1 LIKHNKLTIL
11 DLSKDEDINLSNTI
25 IYQISYG
32 TTKISNCKILKK
44 NFFSEVKFKKYKN
57 KINNS
62 LVNFYKF
69 LSKKKIHNDL
79 IPLEILNQRND
90 KTQIFNKIF
99 YLLEIKDYI
108 AKNKINNVEIITD
121 DENFFNAYKSLK
133 IKNLS
138 ILNLSKKKK
147 NNINLIYFS
156 KTLIFYLKTFLF
168 VCFIKLF
175 LRKKKIEKRFSEGCL
190 TLYPLFFKKKKNL
203 FYSKKLLNLNFQI
216 TDETHL
222 SNTLLKN
229 LNLAMKVD
237 KIENTILVEKY
248 IGIGWI
254 IKSFFMSLKNI
265 KLMHESEKFKF
276 EIDGINFSFLF
287 RNLFLI
293 SLLNLNKLSIYEG
306 ALSKILTV
314 FKLKKFHYFLF
325 EYNFGY
331 YLSNIIKKISPG
343 TKQIGYQHGIYS
355 ERLMWQNFSKK
366 IKLAGYFPNEI
377 ICKFKY
383 SLDSYKKNFKNIK
396 IILKKSNKILTDNF
410 IEKKD
415 KKYIV
420 YLGLHDCY
428 NILNELRNLK
438 NNQKFILNLHPKIK
452 YKNILKLNK
461 NFVIND
467 KKTNINAQGKV
478 LLSTTSTM
486 PYQFYPKKKFNI
498 ILPKNIIPL
507 NPRLFDKFFLK

>member
-1 LIKHNKLTIL
+1 
-11 DLSKDEDINLSNTI
+11 
-25 IYQISYG
+25 
-32 TTKISNCKILKK
+32 
-44 NFFSEVKFKKYKN
+44 
-57 KINNS
+57 
-62 LVNFYKF
+62 
-69 LSKKKIHNDL
+69 
-79 IPLEILNQRND
+79 
-90 KTQIFNKIF
+90 
-99 YLLEIKDYI
+99 
-108 AKNKINNVEIITD
+108 
-121 DENFFNAYKSLK
+121 
-133 IKNLS
+133 
-138 ILNLSKKKK
+138 
-147 NNINLIYFS
+147 
-156 KTLIFYLKTFLF
+156 LIFA
-168 VCFIKLF
+168 CFIKIF
-175 LRKKKIEKRFSEGCL
+175 LREKKIEKQFSEGCL
-190 TLYPLFFKKKKNL
+190 TLYPLFFKKNKNL

-229 LNLAMKVD
+229 LNLAIKVD

-248 IGIGWI
+248 IRIGWI
-254 IKSFFMSLKNI
+254 IKSFFIGLKNI
-265 KLMHESEKFKF
+265 KLIHESEKFKF

-331 YLSNIIKKISPG
+331 YLSNIIKKISPS

-355 ERLMWQNFSKK
+355 ERLMWQNFSQK
-366 IKLAGYFPNEI
+366 IKLTDYFPNEI
-377 ICKFKY
+377 ICKYKY
-383 SLDSYKKNFKNIK
+383 SLDSYIKNFKNIK
-396 IILKKSNKILTDNF
+396 IILKKANKILTNNF
-410 IEKKD
+410 FKKND
-415 KKYIV
+415 KKYLV

-438 NNQKFILNLHPKIK
+438 NNKKFILNLHPKMK

-461 NFVIND
+461 NLVIND
-467 KKTNINAQGKV
+467 KKTNTNVAGKV

-507 NPRLFDKFFLK
+507 NPKLFDRFFLN